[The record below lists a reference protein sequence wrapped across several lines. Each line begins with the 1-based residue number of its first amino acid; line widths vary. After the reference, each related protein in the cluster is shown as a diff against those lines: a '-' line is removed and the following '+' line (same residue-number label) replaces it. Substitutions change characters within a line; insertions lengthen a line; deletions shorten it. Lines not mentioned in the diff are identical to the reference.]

1 MKRIFS
7 IPSSAHSILNRE
19 RGRNRRMFF
28 SFDLNRGNEAS
39 FELISSPM
47 KGRKIE
53 GGKKIGLDPIFGA
66 VGH

>member
-1 MKRIFS
+1 
-7 IPSSAHSILNRE
+7 
-19 RGRNRRMFF
+19 MFF